1 MKATVYRK
9 YGSAD
14 VLGIEEI
21 PKPDPA
27 SNLVLIKVRA
37 ASVNPVDWHSMRG
50 QPYLMRLTSGMT
62 KPKNTGLGADV
73 AGTVEAVG
81 TKVTNFRTGDEV
93 FGLSART
100 FAEYV
105 GVSELGLA
113 HKPADVTFEQA
124 AASGVA
130 ALTALQGL
138 RDHAQMK
145 RGENILI
152 NGAAGG
158 VGTFAVQ
165 MAKTWGGVVTG
176 VCSTRNVELV
186 RSLGADEVID
196 YTEEDFCRRAK
207 RYDVI
212 YDAVGNRR
220 LRHLSRALTDD
231 GRLVMIAPGKGRW
244 VRPFIPFVLA
254 PLRSRFTS
262 QTMGSFLAKRN
273 AADMEVVRELL
284 ESGRVR
290 PVIDRSYPLSQ
301 IAEAVDY
308 VERGHARGKVVITV

>member
-1 MKATVYRK
+1 MRATVYRK

-14 VLGIEEI
+14 VLRVEEAA
-21 PKPDPA
+21 KPDPA
-27 SNLVLIKVRA
+27 GTLVLIKVRA

-50 QPYLMRLTSGMT
+50 QPYLMRLSGGLT
-62 KPKNTGLGADV
+62 KPKNNGLGADV

-81 TKVTNFRTGDEV
+81 EEVTRFGPGDEV
-93 FGLSART
+93 FGLSVKT

-105 GVSELGLA
+105 CVSEVGLA
-113 HKPADVTFEQA
+113 PKPANLSFEEA

-138 RDHAQMK
+138 RDRAQMK
-145 RGENILI
+145 RGEKVLI

-165 MAKTWGGVVTG
+165 MAKSWGAVVTG
-176 VCSTRNVELV
+176 VCSTGNVELV

-196 YTEEDFCRRAK
+196 YTQEDFCRRPE

-244 VRPFIPFVLA
+244 IRPFIPFLLA

-273 AADMEVVRELL
+273 PEDMEVLRNLL
-284 ESGRVR
+284 ESGEVR
-290 PVIDRSYPLSQ
+290 PVIDRTYPLSQ

-308 VERGHARGKVVITV
+308 VESGHARGKVVITI